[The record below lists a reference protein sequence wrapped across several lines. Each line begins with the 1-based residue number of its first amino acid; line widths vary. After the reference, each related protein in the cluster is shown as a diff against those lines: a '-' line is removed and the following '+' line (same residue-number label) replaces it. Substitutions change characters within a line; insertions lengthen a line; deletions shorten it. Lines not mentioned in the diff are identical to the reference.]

1 MIAGNL
7 KVFLSF
13 KNNPPTIKY
22 PMKKEEKNKL
32 RSEDWFSPE
41 DVKQGFIHRSWLRNQ
56 GYPDDYFRGRPVI
69 GICNTWSELTPCN
82 GHLREFA
89 EFVKR
94 GVLEAGG
101 VPFEFPVTSTGETI
115 MRPTAMLF
123 RNLASMDTEESIRAN
138 PLDGVVLLTGCDKTT
153 PSTLMGACSVDLP
166 TIVVPGGP
174 MLNGKYKGER
184 IGSGTFVWTLKD
196 RIKNEGFTPEDQVEA
211 EICSARSAG
220 HCMTMGTA
228 STMACMVE
236 SLGLTLPGAAAI
248 PAVDS
253 RKKALAQLSGRRI
266 VEMVREDLRL
276 SKILTRKAF
285 ENAIKLNAAVGGST
299 NFVIHLTAIAGRIG
313 VDLKLKDFDTIGSDL
328 PLLVNLMPSG
338 KFLMEDFFDAGGLP
352 VVIRQLR
359 EHLHNDAITVN
370 GKPIGENNQR
380 AECYNTEVI
389 SPIETPFQEKAGIAV
404 LYGNLCR
411 DGAVIKPS
419 AATPELMTHRGRAV
433 VFETI
438 EEYLA
443 TVDDPGLE
451 IDENSIMVLKGV
463 GPVGYPGMAEVGN
476 MDLPVKILKKGV
488 KDMVRISDGRMSGT
502 AYGTVVLHVSPESSV
517 GGVLGLVQT
526 GDYIMLD
533 VPNRK
538 LHLEVDE
545 DELARRKTAW
555 QPPKPHTDR
564 GYVNLYMRTVQQ
576 SHLGA
581 DLDFLV
587 GKSGDKVNRDAH

>member
-1 MIAGNL
+1 MS
-7 KVFLSF
+7 K
-13 KNNPPTIKY
+13 KNQP
-22 PMKKEEKNKL
+22 KL
-32 RSEDWFSPE
+32 RSQEWFNPDDE
-41 DVKQGFIHRSWLRNQ
+41 KQGFIHRSWLRNQ

-89 EFVKR
+89 EFVKK
-94 GVLEAGG
+94 GILEAGG

-123 RNLASMDTEESIRAN
+123 RNLASMDTEETIRAN
-138 PLDGVVLLTGCDKTT
+138 PLDGIVLLTGCDKTT
-153 PSTLMGACSVDLP
+153 PSTVMGACSVDLP

-174 MLNGKYKGER
+174 MLNGKYKGEL
-184 IGSGTFVWTLKD
+184 IGSGTFVWQLKD
-196 RIKNEGFTPEDQVEA
+196 KIQNEGFTPEDQVEA
-211 EICSARSAG
+211 EICSSRSAG

-236 SLGLTLPGAAAI
+236 SLGLTLPGAAAV

-253 RKKALAQLSGRRI
+253 RKKVLAQLSGRRI
-266 VEMVREDLRL
+266 VEMVKEDLKL

-299 NFVIHLTAIAGRIG
+299 NFIVHLLAIAGRIG
-313 VDLKLKDFDTIGSDL
+313 VELNLKDFDNLGSKI

-352 VVIRQLR
+352 VVIKQMK
-359 EHLHNDAITVN
+359 EHLHNEAITVN

-380 AECYNTEVI
+380 AECYNPEVI
-389 SPIETPFQEKAGIAV
+389 ASIDQPFLEEAGIAV
-404 LYGNLCR
+404 LYGNLCE

-419 AATPELMTHRGRAV
+419 AATPELMSHTGKAV

-438 EEYLA
+438 EDFHEKI
-443 TVDDPGLE
+443 DDPNLD
-451 IDENSIMVLKGV
+451 IDENSVMVLKGV

-476 MDLPVKILKKGV
+476 MELPEKILKKGI

-502 AYGTVVLHVSPESSV
+502 AYGTVVLHISPESSI
-517 GGVLGLVQT
+517 GGLLALVES
-526 GDYIMLD
+526 GDNIILD

-538 LHLEVDE
+538 LHLDVDE
-545 DELARRKTAW
+545 AELKKRKAAW
-555 QPPKPHTDR
+555 TPPNPIMER
-564 GYVNLYMRTVQQ
+564 GYVSLYTRSVQQ

-581 DLDFLV
+581 DFDFLV
-587 GKSGDKVNRDAH
+587 GKSGSEVTRDAH

>member
-1 MIAGNL
+1 M
-7 KVFLSF
+7 K
-13 KNNPPTIKY
+13 
-22 PMKKEEKNKL
+22 KKEEKKL
-32 RSEDWFSPE
+32 RSEDWFNPE

-56 GYPDDYFRGRPVI
+56 GYPDDYFRKRPVI

-123 RNLASMDTEESIRAN
+123 RNLASMDTEETIRAN

-196 RIKNEGFTPEDQVEA
+196 RIKNEGFTQEDQVEA
-211 EICSARSAG
+211 EICSSRSAG

-253 RKKALAQLSGRRI
+253 RKRALAQLSGRRI
-266 VEMVREDLRL
+266 VDMVREDLRL

-299 NFVIHLTAIAGRIG
+299 NFIIHLTAIAGRIG
-313 VDLKLKDFDTIGSDL
+313 VDLKLKDFDTLGSGI

-380 AECYNTEVI
+380 AECYNKEVI
-389 SPIETPFQEKAGIAV
+389 STIEEPFQEKAGIAV
-404 LYGNLCR
+404 LYGNLCK

-419 AATPELMTHRGRAV
+419 AATSELMTHRGKAV

-438 EEYLA
+438 EDYLA
-443 TVDDPGLE
+443 TVDDPELD

-476 MDLPVKILKKGV
+476 MDLPVKILKKGI

-517 GGVLGLVQT
+517 GGILALVQN
-526 GDYIMLD
+526 GDHIVLD

-545 DELARRKTAW
+545 AELAKRKAAW
-555 QPPKPHTDR
+555 KPPKPHTQR
-564 GYVNLYMRTVQQ
+564 GYVDLYTRTVQQ

-587 GKSGDKVNRDAH
+587 GKSGDNVNRDAH